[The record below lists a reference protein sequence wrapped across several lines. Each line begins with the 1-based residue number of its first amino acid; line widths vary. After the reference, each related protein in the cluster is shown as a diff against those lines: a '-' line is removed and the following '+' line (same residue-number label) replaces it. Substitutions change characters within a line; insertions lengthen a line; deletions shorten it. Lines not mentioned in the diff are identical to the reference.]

1 MRFIFDCEDELCLP
15 AAYKLVDEFKP
26 FIEKVKKIEIDEN
39 ETKKTRSETLK
50 AVLKNIMVV
59 YPKETGEL
67 LSKMWILEDGEKA
80 PNIFH
85 TMATLFNNKVAM
97 DFFTS
102 VMPSIL
108 QLSKDIS
115 PLLK

>member
-1 MRFIFDCEDELCLP
+1 MRFIFDCDDEICLP
-15 AAYKLVDEFKP
+15 AAYKLIDEIKP
-26 FIEKVKKIEIDEN
+26 FIEKVKKVDIN
-39 ETKKTRSETLK
+39 EEEAKGNKKTVLQN
-50 AVLKNIMVV
+50 VLKNIMTV
-59 YPKETGEL
+59 YPKETGL
-67 LSKMWILEDGEKA
+67 LMSKFWILEDGEKA
-80 PNIFH
+80 PNSFK
-85 TMATLFNNKVAM
+85 TMATLFSNEVAM